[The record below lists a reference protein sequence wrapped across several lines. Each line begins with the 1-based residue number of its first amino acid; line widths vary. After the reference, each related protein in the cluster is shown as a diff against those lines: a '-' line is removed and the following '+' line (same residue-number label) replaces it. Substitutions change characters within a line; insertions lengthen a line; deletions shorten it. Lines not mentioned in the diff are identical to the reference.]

1 MKRSVFL
8 LIPLVMG
15 LISCGNSSTIQNQE
29 TVNRLKEIL
38 NKQDFSPF
46 YSKSLSTIYTH
57 EFNVLEIEE
66 DDDDKVTNYF
76 NYAGFGNFDYYYQL
90 SEENYNSIVDEKGNA
105 NTFDALAKGD
115 GWYRLSQEGR
125 TNTTKRVNWYDAET
139 NILNILQILTL
150 SMNKDNA
157 LIFNALGAGSKE
169 DFYDFDETQYL
180 SASISKSL
188 LFDSV
193 STRSFRDIFSQVD
206 LFNAPG
212 NMEHVDKLYYSTC
225 YDLSLKNDKEIS
237 DFIIKN
243 QISIEE
249 AVEEDEYIKL
259 SFTYTNEDLDDEEAE
274 YIFAGAIKGTLS
286 FDSETLAFKEFSY
299 EMNSTMETQDK
310 ETGNARFVNS
320 RFTCIGISHRDP
332 YGEAQI
338 PEDPT
343 VYTDVAEFL
352 KDVNEQII
360 PPNLY
365 L

>member
-1 MKRSVFL
+1 MKRSIFL
-8 LIPLVMG
+8 LIPLVLG
-15 LISCGNSSTIQNQE
+15 LASCGGSKIPNQE
-29 TVNRLKEIL
+29 VVDRVKEIL

-66 DDDDKVTNYF
+66 EDDDKITNYF

-90 SEENYNSIVDEKGNA
+90 SEENYNSLIDDKGII
-105 NTFDALAKGD
+105 NTFDALSKGD
-115 GWYRLSQEGR
+115 GWYRLTQEGR

-139 NILNILQILTL
+139 NILNTVQMLTL
-150 SMNKDNA
+150 SMTEDNA

-188 LFDSV
+188 LFGSI

-212 NMEHVDKLYYSTC
+212 NMEHIDMLYYSIC
-225 YDLSLKNDKEIS
+225 HDLLSKNDKEIS

-249 AVEEDEYIKL
+249 PTEEDEDIKL
-259 SFTYTNEDLDDEEAE
+259 SFTYTNEDLDDEKIE
-274 YIFAGAIKGTLS
+274 YIFAGAIQGTLMI
-286 FDSETLAFKEFSY
+286 DSETLAVKNFSY
-299 EMNSTMETQDK
+299 EMNSTIVTQD
-310 ETGNARFVNS
+310 EEIGSARFVNS
-320 RFTCIGISHRDP
+320 RFTCLGISHRDP

-352 KDVNEQII
+352 EDVSKQVI
-360 PPNLY
+360 PPNIY